1 MSDRSHERERLDL
14 AAAQWGTMP
23 ARVIIPYVLGYL
35 ITVLIS
41 VGSPRPA
48 NGVFGVVLAILTVG
62 SFLGPWRHAD
72 LSRRARGALLAG
84 AAGLGVVVGVL
95 VGVVGLS

>member
-1 MSDRSHERERLDL
+1 MSDRSPERERLDL
-14 AAAQWGTMP
+14 AAARWGTMP
-23 ARVIIPYVLGYL
+23 ARVLLPYVLAYL
-35 ITVLIS
+35 VTVL
-41 VGSPRPA
+41 VTAGSPRPT
-48 NGVFGVVLAILTVG
+48 NGVFGVVLAILTLG